1 MTPQLMPT
9 PVRIPPELKEWVKAS
24 AEANHRSV
32 NAEII
37 TLLLMA
43 RTQCERAAEKETALS

>member
-43 RTQCERAAEKETALS
+43 RTQCERAAEKEQP